1 MLRPST
7 APRWKRQT
15 RIGRSDGLAAG
26 RAAAYAARA
35 RNSGSSPRLTNANPP
50 AFTNTRLLMDTSSL
64 SFRPSGRQAVRPS
77 LLLKVRTPERQPH
90 SHGAGLHGITD
101 VHDLLQDDVA
111 CVRRH

>member
-15 RIGRSDGLAAG
+15 RIGRSDGPTAG

-50 AFTNTRLLMDTSSL
+50 AFTNTRLLMDTSRL
-64 SFRPSGRQAVRPS
+64 SFRPSGRQPVRPS
-77 LLLKVRTPERQPH
+77 LSLKVRPAQHEPH
-90 SHGAGLHGITD
+90 GHRPRLHGVTH
-101 VHDLLQDDVA
+101 V
-111 CVRRH
+111 